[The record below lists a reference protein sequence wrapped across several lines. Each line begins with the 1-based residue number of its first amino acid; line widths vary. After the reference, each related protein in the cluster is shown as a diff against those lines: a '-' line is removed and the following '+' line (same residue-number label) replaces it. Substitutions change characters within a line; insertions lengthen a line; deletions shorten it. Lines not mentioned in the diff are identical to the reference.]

1 MRRASRARTTFRR
14 ALTVLTTVI
23 LQVWQ
28 LPQNLVGLVFG
39 WFLKGKR
46 RFRGLPGIPD
56 SIRITGAENMYG
68 GISLGNFVYCRPP
81 VYERMARHEY
91 GHCIQS
97 RLLGP
102 FYLLVIGLPSLLW
115 AVWWHPGRRVS
126 YYSFFTERWA
136 DRLGGVKRKPTN
148 KG

>member
-1 MRRASRARTTFRR
+1 MRR
-14 ALTVLTTVI
+14 ALTVLTAVL

-46 RFRGLPGIPD
+46 RHGNLPGLPED
-56 SIRITGAENMYG
+56 IRLVTAFNMYG
-68 GISLGNFVYCRPP
+68 GISLGNFVYCRAP
-81 VYERMARHEY
+81 VYDRMVRHEY
-91 GHCIQS
+91 GHCRQS
-97 RLLGP
+97 RILGP

-115 AVWWHPGRRVS
+115 ALWWTPGRSVG

-136 DRLGGVKRKPTN
+136 DRLGGVKRS
-148 KG
+148 

>member
-1 MRRASRARTTFRR
+1 MRR
-14 ALTVLTTVI
+14 ALTVLATVL

-46 RFRGLPGIPD
+46 RHGNLPGFPED
-56 SIRITGAENMYG
+56 IRLVTASNMYG
-68 GISLGNFVYCRPP
+68 GISLGNFVYCRAP
-81 VYERMARHEY
+81 VYDRMVRHEY
-91 GHCIQS
+91 GHCRQS
-97 RLLGP
+97 RILGP

-115 AVWWHPGRRVS
+115 ALWWTPGRSVG

-136 DRLGGVKRKPTN
+136 DRLGGVKRS
-148 KG
+148 